1 MTIAVRKK
9 PPASGGKLRSGKR
22 ISEAVEA
29 PPSFEETKHPASRVE
44 VWPLSRIEP
53 YPNNPRTHP
62 PAQVALLAELIK
74 RRGVDQ
80 PIVVDEDGVILK
92 GHGRRMAAMLAGLDD
107 FPVVVRRGLSE
118 VEKSAMRIEDNQVA
132 LLSGWDRELIRE
144 EMTMLKLAGYEMP
157 LLGFGEGQLVAFT
170 TLPGPP
176 GEFGE
181 YGEDIETTWECPR
194 CHYKWS
200 GKPNTG
206 KEDE

>member
-1 MTIAVRKK
+1 MPSTQTLRKK
-9 PPASGGKLRSGKR
+9 TRTQDRPSPPAG
-22 ISEAVEA
+22 
-29 PPSFEETKHPASRVE
+29 HPALHPE
-44 VWPLSRIEP
+44 TWALDRIQP

-62 PAQVALLAELIK
+62 KAQIELLAELLK

-107 FPVVVRRGLSE
+107 FPVIVRKGLSE

-144 EMTMLKLAGYEMP
+144 EMTMLKAAGYEMP

-181 YGEDIETTWECPR
+181 YGEDIEVDYVCPR
-194 CHYKWS
+194 CKYKWS
-200 GKPNTG
+200 GKPNPG
-206 KEDE
+206 GDAE